1 MNKCSKHTQP
11 LVDYVKIFS
20 NMATDF
26 NIGDKLKFQ
35 GSSASD
41 TYSSFGD
48 IINNVLPNI
57 YIIAGLIIFFMII
70 AGGFIMITNAGN
82 SDKQQD
88 GKKIITTAII
98 GFIVIFA
105 SYWIIQIIQIVTGI
119 PILDS
124 GL

>member
-1 MNKCSKHTQP
+1 
-11 LVDYVKIFS
+11 
-20 NMATDF
+20 MATSF

-35 GSSASD
+35 DSTASES
-41 TYSSFGD
+41 YGSFGEL
-48 IINNVLPNI
+48 INNVLPNV
-57 YIIAGLIIFFMII
+57 YIMAGLIIFFMII
-70 AGGFIMITNAGN
+70 AGGFIMIANAGN